1 MKANGQVDFADV
13 QVGNVVAVADYYNN
27 IAVGIVEE
35 KKENKDGK
43 SVGVR
48 FGFDN
53 DLKYVI
59 IEDNI
64 DDGGIPAYSLI
75 SIIKSYA

>member
-1 MKANGQVDFADV
+1 MMVNGQVDFADV

-59 IEDNI
+59 IEDNTH
-64 DDGGIPAYSLI
+64 DGGQPMYALV
-75 SIIKSYA
+75 SIVKSYV

>member
-1 MKANGQVDFADV
+1 MKVNGQVDFADV
-13 QVGNVVAVADYYNN
+13 QIGNVVAVADFYDN

-64 DDGGIPAYSLI
+64 DDGGIPVYSLV
-75 SIIKSYA
+75 SIVKLYA